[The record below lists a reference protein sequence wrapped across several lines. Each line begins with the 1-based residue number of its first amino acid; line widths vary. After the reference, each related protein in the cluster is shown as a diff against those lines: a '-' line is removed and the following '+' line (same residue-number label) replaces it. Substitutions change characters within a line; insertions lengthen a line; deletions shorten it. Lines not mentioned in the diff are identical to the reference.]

1 VTPLTWQG
9 QIVIICYAT
18 FGIPLF
24 LMTTAKISVM
34 LSNIFAFLFKH
45 IILFPFNLFCNF
57 NDSSKRK
64 NSKSKSK
71 VKKLVWNQD
80 EMNDDEDED
89 EDEDEHDDE
98 TYALE
103 EAKNQ
108 KVPLIIILCK
118 SILIT
123 AIKNR
128 EISKNLI

>member
-64 NSKSKSK
+64 NSKSKK

-80 EMNDDEDED
+80 EDEDED
-89 EDEDEHDDE
+89 DDEHDDE
-98 TYALE
+98 TYAIE
-103 EAKNQ
+103 EAKNP

-123 AIKNR
+123 AIKNQ
-128 EISKNLI
+128 EIYKKI